1 MSKNVIKTTEKT
13 PELILTIL
21 HIASKCMDHFPPYF
35 MFTKLYFENYHGSK
49 NGISNITTSVLLTTE
64 CLYVTESMSLSVN
77 LFVTDKLQS
86 IWFDSVYYTYSE
98 LE

>member
-35 MFTKLYFENYHGSK
+35 MFTYFTLK
-49 NGISNITTSVLLTTE
+49 IIMVAKTAFQTSLL
-64 CLYVTESMSLSVN
+64 
-77 LFVTDKLQS
+77 Q
-86 IWFDSVYYTYSE
+86 YY
-98 LE
+98 